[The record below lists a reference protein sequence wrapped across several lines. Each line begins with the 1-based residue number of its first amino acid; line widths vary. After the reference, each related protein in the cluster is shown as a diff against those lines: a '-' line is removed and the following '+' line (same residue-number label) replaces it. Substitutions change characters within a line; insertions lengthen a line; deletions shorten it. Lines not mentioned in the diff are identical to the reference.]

1 MGHRVI
7 DLLALDV
14 EHYICEV
21 VVFIDDE
28 IELPL
33 HSLCVEV
40 DYVQLADE
48 CLLPEHLGQILWRIE
63 RLIPSSKV
71 LRYGAAID
79 IEALRQRLDVSTDP

>member
-14 EHYICEV
+14 EHHIGEV

-48 CLLPEHLGQILWRIE
+48 CLLPEYLGQILWRIE
-63 RLIPSSKV
+63 RLIPSCKV

-79 IEALRQRLDVSTDP
+79 IEALRQRLYVSSDP